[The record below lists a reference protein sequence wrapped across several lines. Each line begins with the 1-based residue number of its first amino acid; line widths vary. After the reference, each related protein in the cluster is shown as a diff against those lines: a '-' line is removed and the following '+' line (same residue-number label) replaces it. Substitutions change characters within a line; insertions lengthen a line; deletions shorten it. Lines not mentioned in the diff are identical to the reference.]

1 MVIRPATPHGYSIVS
16 PLKTSVRRRMTPTS
30 AVVLT
35 AVAAAHLGLA
45 VYLYGQHFTPAPLRA
60 LPEPAAI
67 IVDIPRF
74 KLDPPPTQAKR
85 IQPRTL
91 PIHVQPEVPLQPD
104 QTIQV
109 QPPPKPSPLVDT
121 SKPAVLPTDA
131 GPAAEPKPQPNPVIT
146 DPRWLRQPTA
156 DEFADAY
163 PERAV
168 IGGKS
173 GSVTLAC
180 TVTAAGGLTACSVAQ
195 ETPAGWGFG
204 AAALSLTKR
213 FRMAPR
219 TEDGRPVGGA
229 LVRIPIRFA
238 LNT

>member
-1 MVIRPATPHGYSIVS
+1 MVIRPAAPHGYSIVS
-16 PLKTSVRRRMTPTS
+16 PLKTSARRRMTPAS
-30 AVVLT
+30 AAVLT
-35 AVAAAHLGLA
+35 AVAAAHLSLA
-45 VYLYGQHFTPAPLRA
+45 VYLYGQHFNPAPLPT

-91 PIHVQPEVPLQPD
+91 PVHVQPEVPLEPD

-109 QPPPKPSPLVDT
+109 QTPKPTPLVDT
-121 SKPAVLPTDA
+121 SKPQVLTTAD
-131 GPAAEPKPQPNPVIT
+131 GLAAEPKAAPKPVIT

-163 PERAV
+163 PQRAV
-168 IGGKS
+168 IGEKS
-173 GSVTLAC
+173 GFVSLAC
-180 TVTAAGGLTACSVAQ
+180 TVTATGGLTGCSVAE

-204 AAALSLTKR
+204 AAALSLSKR

-219 TEDGRPVGGA
+219 TEDGRAVGGA
-229 LVRIPIRFA
+229 VVRIPIRFA
-238 LNT
+238 LNN